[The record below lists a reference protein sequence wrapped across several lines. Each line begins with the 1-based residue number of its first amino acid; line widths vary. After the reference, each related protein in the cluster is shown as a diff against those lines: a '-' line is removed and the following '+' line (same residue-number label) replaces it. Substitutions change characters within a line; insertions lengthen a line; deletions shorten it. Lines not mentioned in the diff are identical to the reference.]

1 MWGRCVNTVGDATEV
16 FLATCCCS
24 SFITPFILDKT
35 TTTTSFTTPPSLSSS
50 LHCPLIVTSLALQYQ
65 ARCSGP
71 AATLNSGCR
80 GLKRRVVCCAR
91 RVRDSRRSRA
101 ENWRAPSHQ
110 LLPSPI
116 SLSLSLSLHYTGR
129 RSRAS
134 GRKAFRAPRPARRT
148 SRPLFRLM
156 PPMLSTNT
164 DVLTYA
170 PRNENCFLF

>member
-1 MWGRCVNTVGDATEV
+1 MLLQFLHHPVHLGQDNHHLLHNHQNT
-16 FLATCCCS
+16 S
-24 SFITPFILDKT
+24 
-35 TTTTSFTTPPSLSSS
+35 PPSLSSS

-101 ENWRAPSHQ
+101 ENWRTPSHQ

-116 SLSLSLSLHYTGR
+116 SLSLSCIQPVLQAVAVVRVDGKL
-129 RSRAS
+129 
-134 GRKAFRAPRPARRT
+134 FVRPALPCGLVAHCSDSCRQCC
-148 SRPLFRLM
+148 
-156 PPMLSTNT
+156 PPTPMS
-164 DVLTYA
+164 
-170 PRNENCFLF
+170 

>member
-1 MWGRCVNTVGDATEV
+1 MLLQ
-16 FLATCCCS
+16 FLHHPVHLGQDNQHHLLHNHHNA
-24 SFITPFILDKT
+24 
-35 TTTTSFTTPPSLSSS
+35 TPPSLSSS

-65 ARCSGP
+65 ERCSGP

-80 GLKRRVVCCAR
+80 GLKRRVLCCAR
-91 RVRDSRRSRA
+91 SVRDSRRSRA
-101 ENWRAPSHQ
+101 ENWRTPSHQ

-116 SLSLSLSLHYTGR
+116 SHLSLSLYTGR

-164 DVLTYA
+164 DVLNHA
-170 PRNENCFLF
+170 PALHAPGNENCFLF